1 MNSNFTSIVSS
12 NEEEKCDIENRKTFP
27 LFENDNFEI
36 NQSGDDECISGS
48 ADGLEVRE
56 DEETEEEDEDG
67 QNEYDEGED
76 DGEDYDEYEDY
87 KERYDNGGV
96 EQGQENLMDNKD
108 NSSDSSNMSYND
120 LNSDEEHEKG
130 TSYNEYY
137 NIDDIEIIRK
147 RIGEDGNREDSQ
159 NGADSEVHFLGGQK
173 EVNISGL
180 MKKKIKKKCINKSE
194 HIYFDEIGIYKNNKI
209 MNSEDIEDRMKYLLL
224 LLSDSS
230 KKKKKKKKN
239 ISIINSVVEK
249 SSIIKEL
256 LFYYTYY
263 YEYTKEMIKY
273 LYYLFDIKE
282 LYLFLEINNM
292 PKEIHLRTN
301 TLKITR
307 SNLMKIL
314 KGQNISVQEGRDKWN
329 NVGIIVNDI
338 NSNVGSCNEY
348 LYGYYM
354 IQSSSSFIPVLE
366 LNAQENDIILDM
378 CAAPGGKCTY
388 LCALKKNRGLVYA
401 NDVNKL
407 RCKAIEAHASRMGIH
422 NLIVTCFDSLNIH
435 KYISFQFDKILLDS
449 FCSGTGV
456 VNKNKSARRKS
467 IKEIRELAQKQR
479 KLLNNAINL
488 VKNGGIVVYSTCS
501 ITVEENEQV
510 INYILKKRDVNLLP
524 TDIDIG
530 DPGITHYRKKQFS
543 SKIALC
549 KRIYLHKHN
558 YDNFF
563 VAKLIKRSDVI
574 FGEDLKRNAQDG
586 NMRNKNTYTNNV
598 KHVSKHDNNY
608 AGASKSGKKDNR
620 LNRKKV
626 EGNTNSNTQEIND
639 HIKISLKNKSKT
651 NRKNAIKSHKMNYL
665 NGKRNN
671 LKGKKNKFKNRK
683 EKKLQNQSEH
693 VHSEKRGE
701 KNGSVYG
708 RANHSSDK
716 ANKKIKN
723 RTIKKKKETK
733 KWKNQRTKGQKDER
747 TKGRKEERTK

>member
-180 MKKKIKKKCINKSE
+180 MKKKIKKKCINK
-194 HIYFDEIGIYKNNKI
+194 K
-209 MNSEDIEDRMKYLLL
+209 
-224 LLSDSS
+224 
-230 KKKKKKKKN
+230 
-239 ISIINSVVEK
+239 
-249 SSIIKEL
+249 
-256 LFYYTYY
+256 
-263 YEYTKEMIKY
+263 MIKY